1 MSIRKGTSIIAG
13 NIGQSVDSEL
23 SPISNNPVKNSVLA
37 QTFAKTIN
45 YSYIT
50 NCITKI
56 PQDII
61 LDLTGNVLTLKAGSK
76 IYYPNGFDG
85 TNRIFGNFTLTN
97 DLVLSLG
104 SSSWTNEPHTIIVL
118 NDGTISYGYAFQ
130 DVFSGDNA
138 PTTTSQHALWY
149 DTGNNIVRR
158 TTDSGTT
165 WSNVPYSLPVCV
177 AINTGGHCDSISEFF
192 NGIGYI
198 GGHFFRLPGLSGLAP
213 NGKAANGTYINEEW
227 TIDEVMIDAMVGSAG
242 KYDLLAGSANMRV
255 QSDAAWF
262 VQNSRPTVS
271 TSSAGWYDTLSNKIY
286 YTDDQGATWTQQLV
300 TLLGNCTNDAT
311 RVTKFEFEGLVNINK
326 TSGSSNIAEM
336 LEIMYPVGGLY
347 MGTQSS
353 CPMSILMPGTTWDLV
368 SSGKALWTGDTTNGN
383 TTIEAGL
390 PEITGRLLSGVDY
403 TMDDT
408 NKFPVVGPYSSNPGA
423 FTGDGWITSQ
433 NLIKNVEQS
442 AGTNRQ
448 AIIKFSAQSYNSI
461 YGNSTTVQPPAYVVN
476 VWRRTA

>member
-85 TNRIFGNFTLTN
+85 ANRIFGNFTLTN

-138 PTTTSQHALWY
+138 PTTTSQYALWY
-149 DTGNNIVRR
+149 DTGNNIIRR

-177 AINTGGHCDSISEFF
+177 AINTGGHCDSISEIF
-192 NGIGYI
+192 NGIGYV

-242 KYDLLAGSANMRV
+242 KYDLLAGSVNMRV

-311 RVTKFEFEGLVNINK
+311 RVTKFEFEGLVNISKQNNN
-326 TSGSSNIAEM
+326 SDI
-336 LEIMYPVGGLY
+336 LEIMYPVGGIY
-347 MGTQSS
+347 IGTQNT
-353 CPMSILMPGTTWDLV
+353 CPMPILMPGTTWDLV

-390 PEITGRLLSGVDY
+390 PNITGDWNDNLGHWAGHTANGAVQGTGVSDGAEAGVSGTARPSGY
-403 TMDDT
+403 TFDASR
-408 NKFPVVGPYSSNPGA
+408 SSA
-423 FTGDGWITSQ
+423 
-433 NLIKNVEQS
+433 
-442 AGTNRQ
+442 
-448 AIIKFSAQSYNSI
+448 I